1 MVNRKLKVFGITE
14 LELVMLVGILAAFKK
29 SQTSAMKG
37 IRLNQAK
44 PYNNSIIDL
53 NKAIEID
60 TPDADEWY
68 YKGLDLIQEFKI
80 TEADAAMDNALL
92 LNPNN
97 SIYNVGKSLV
107 LLLQGKYEDAENY
120 ADKGLMLNPKNAI
133 GWGVK
138 GIIAES
144 KGDRTAANFHYDK
157 AIELNPDDTISWKEL
172 HKL

>member
-1 MVNRKLKVFGITE
+1 
-14 LELVMLVGILAAFKK
+14 
-29 SQTSAMKG
+29 MK
-37 IRLNQAK
+37 
-44 PYNNSIIDL
+44 
-53 NKAIEID
+53 
-60 TPDADEWY
+60 T
-68 YKGLDLIQEFKI
+68 QEV
-80 TEADAAMDNALL
+80 T
-92 LNPNN
+92 
-97 SIYNVGKSLV
+97 
-107 LLLQGKYEDAENY
+107 